1 MNLSVRVS
9 IRAATFAAT
18 LALALA
24 ANAQSLRPAASFDKL
39 YAAPGAAGYLGR
51 AIAPTRDG
59 GYILIGEQS
68 TTTIDAVAIK
78 TDGDG
83 TVQWQQL
90 YRLPGHS
97 LDGQLIAQT
106 AGGYV
111 AVLLMDMHTLVVMT
125 LDANGQPV
133 WQFAYPTG
141 GAIGALPSS
150 IEPTAD
156 GGYLLGATD
165 YDVPDLFGP
174 LWGVKLDAQGAIQW
188 QRAFGVLPGT
198 LHALPDGG
206 AVVAGYKL
214 CTPQCVPWIARLD
227 ADGRPT
233 WAKQFRLGTG
243 NAFAQSAR
251 PTADGGIVVAGGYY
265 DAPGSA
271 TSHAL
276 LAKLDLG
283 GALQWAQGYAGSPCG
298 AGVGAFDAMPM
309 TGGLLLGFATGCSS
323 GSVAKT
329 DANGTLIWQDELSD
343 TRGQELLTERYTP
356 TRDGGFVATGSLGS
370 LRLAPRLLALKA
382 DRNGQVPRCGGVS
395 VTSPGLTPLGA
406 AALVATDAPIVT
418 EDTLV
423 VPVAT
428 AIVATPSSLVTSNGC
443 RL

>member
-1 MNLSVRVS
+1 MNLS
-9 IRAATFAAT
+9 IRAAMLAAT
-18 LALALA
+18 LTLAVA
-24 ANAQSLRPAASFDKL
+24 APAQPLRPAASFDKL

-51 AIAPTRDG
+51 AIVPTRDG
-59 GYILIGEQS
+59 GYLMIGEQS

-78 TDGDG
+78 TDADG

-106 AGGYV
+106 ASGFV
-111 AVLLMDMHTLVVMT
+111 AVLLMDMQTLVVMA
-125 LDANGQPV
+125 LDSAGQPV

-141 GAIGALPSS
+141 GDIGALPWS

-156 GGYLLGATD
+156 GGILLDATD
-165 YDVPDLFGP
+165 YDVPGFFGP

-206 AVVAGYKL
+206 AVIAGYKP

-227 ADGRPT
+227 PDGLPT
-233 WAKQFRLGTG
+233 WAKQFRLGKG

-251 PTADGGIVVAGGYY
+251 PTPDGGIVVAGGYY

-271 TSHAL
+271 TSHVL
-276 LAKLDLG
+276 LARLDLG

-298 AGVGAFDAMPM
+298 AGAGAFDAMPM
-309 TGGLLLGFATGCSS
+309 TGGLLVGLAAGCSS
-323 GSVAKT
+323 GSVVKT
-329 DANGTLIWQDELSD
+329 DANGTLLWQDQLAD
-343 TRGQELLTERYTP
+343 AHGQELLTERYTP

-382 DRNGQVPRCGGVS
+382 DHNGELPRCSGVRI
-395 VTSPGLTPLGA
+395 TSPGLSPLGA
-406 AALVATDAPIVT
+406 AALVATDAPITT
-418 EDTLV
+418 EDTHV

-428 AIVATPSSLVTSNGC
+428 AIVATPSTLATSNGC